1 MVRIKYQFKQ
11 TLSVLTLIKHLHS
24 PHCPLYISYGTDEIL
39 IGNQEL
45 LKFVVQSASPRLD
58 ILNNNNNNKQPFKS
72 GHVE

>member
-1 MVRIKYQFKQ
+1 MVSIKYRFKR
-11 TLSVLTLIKHLHS
+11 TLSILTLIEHLHS

-45 LKFVVQSASPRLD
+45 LKFVVVQSASPRLD
-58 ILNNNNNNKQPFKS
+58 ILNNNNKQPFKS

>member
-1 MVRIKYQFKQ
+1 MVSIKYQFKR
-11 TLSVLTLIKHLHS
+11 TLSILTLIEHLHS
-24 PHCPLYISYGTDEIL
+24 PHCPLYIYYGTDEIL

-58 ILNNNNNNKQPFKS
+58 ILNNNNKQPFKS

>member
-1 MVRIKYQFKQ
+1 MVSIKYRFKR
-11 TLSVLTLIKHLHS
+11 TLSILTLIEHLHS
-24 PHCPLYISYGTDEIL
+24 PHCPLYFSYGTDEIL

-58 ILNNNNNNKQPFKS
+58 ILNNNNKQPFKS

>member
-1 MVRIKYQFKQ
+1 MVSIKYRFKR
-11 TLSVLTLIKHLHS
+11 TLSILTLIEHLHS
-24 PHCPLYISYGTDEIL
+24 PHCPLCISYGTDEIL

-58 ILNNNNNNKQPFKS
+58 ILNNNNNKQPFKS

>member
-1 MVRIKYQFKQ
+1 MVSIKYRFKR
-11 TLSVLTLIKHLHS
+11 TLSILTLIEHLHS
-24 PHCPLYISYGTDEIL
+24 HHCPLYISYGADEIL

>member
-1 MVRIKYQFKQ
+1 MVSIKYRFKR
-11 TLSVLTLIKHLHS
+11 TLSILTLIAPLHS

-58 ILNNNNNNKQPFKS
+58 ILNNNNNKQPLKS